1 MSKSNKDINTVL
13 ASASKLASYNMFL
26 QLSFRVLT
34 FILNAFVLR
43 HVTKETLGVVNVR
56 LLLLYSTILFMSREA
71 FRRACLSSRDDVADG
86 EKDIEKNVKWK
97 QTINLL
103 WCMVPVGV
111 VWTIFLVYCWRNLFE
126 NPDPAEIPHYPLAVV
141 VFGCCACLELI
152 AEPLWV
158 LAQVFL
164 FVKLKVVAE
173 GLAILIKCLVTV
185 SLVVA
190 YPHWGLV
197 SFCIAQVS
205 FSITYICAYYGYF
218 IWFIK
223 SKKSKQSDD
232 FPLHDVNQ
240 LFPQLDSNKDEKLID
255 SSTAKL
261 SLSFFKQS
269 VLKQILTEGERY
281 VMTILNVLSFAD
293 QGVYDVI
300 NNLGSLAARFIFLPI
315 EESFYLFFAK
325 TLKRGAEAKQQPM
338 EEIVAVTKVF
348 GCLLRLVVIIGAV
361 ILSFGVPY
369 SHLLLDLYGGTT
381 LSSGPGPMLLN
392 WYCLYVLAIAING
405 TTECFVFAVMDQNDL
420 DKYNKKM
427 LLFSILFLSCS
438 YYLTKAIGSVGF
450 IIANCLNMIAR
461 ILHSVFYI
469 NRYYSSFQ
477 SITSPL
483 LGLIP
488 GIPVILTL
496 CLSSILCMVSQAF
509 FCCSKGLLLRVL
521 HVTIGAVCCIFTAAV
536 IWFTETDVVQFLKDQ
551 FLSKYFQKKKAE

>member
-13 ASASKLASYNMFL
+13 ASASKLASYNMLL

-71 FRRACLSSRDDVADG
+71 FRRACLSSRDDGAVG
-86 EKDIEKNVKWK
+86 EKDIKKKVKWK

-103 WCMVPVGV
+103 WCMVPVGI
-111 VWTIFLVYCWRNLFE
+111 VWTIILVYCWRNLFE

-141 VFGCCACLELI
+141 IFGCCACVELI

-190 YPHWGLV
+190 FPQWGLV

-232 FPLHDVNQ
+232 FPLHNVEQ
-240 LFPQLDSNKDEKLID
+240 LFPQFDSNEGENLID
-255 SSTAKL
+255 SLTAKL

-300 NNLGSLAARFIFLPI
+300 NNLGSLVARFIFLPI

-325 TLKRGAEAKQQPM
+325 TLKRGAESKQQPL

-348 GCLLRLVVIIGAV
+348 SCLLRLVVIVGAV

-369 SHLLLDLYGGTT
+369 SHLLLDLYGGST

-392 WYCLYVLAIAING
+392 FILIYR
-405 TTECFVFAVMDQNDL
+405 
-420 DKYNKKM
+420 YNKKM

-450 IIANCLNMIAR
+450 IIANCLNMLAR
-461 ILHSVFYI
+461 ILHSVVYI
-469 NRYYSSFQ
+469 NRYYSNFQ
-477 SITSPL
+477 SIASPL

-488 GIPVILTL
+488 GISVILTL
-496 CLSSILCMVSQAF
+496 CLSSIICMMSQSF
-509 FCCSKGLLLRVL
+509 FCCNKGLLLRVF
-521 HVTIGAVCCIFTAAV
+521 HVITGAVCCIFTAVV
-536 IWFTETDVVQFLKDQ
+536 IWFTETDMVQFLKDQ